1 MRDDTR
7 EPGRRA
13 EVATNPLGDEGGIRR
28 WNGSGRRDVAMG
40 GAWTASSSRCGGG
53 GGDWRG
59 TVVVEE
65 VVGDGG
71 LVISCGARP
80 FRRGEGTG
88 DVARFPRLTRLG
100 GAHAGRASPNSVQC
114 NVGHT
119 TLAHSF
125 MIRTI

>member
-1 MRDDTR
+1 MEWERPTR
-7 EPGRRA
+7 RGDGRC
-13 EVATNPLGDEGGIRR
+13 VDSQQQQV
-28 WNGSGRRDVAMG
+28 W
-40 GAWTASSSRCGGG
+40 GG